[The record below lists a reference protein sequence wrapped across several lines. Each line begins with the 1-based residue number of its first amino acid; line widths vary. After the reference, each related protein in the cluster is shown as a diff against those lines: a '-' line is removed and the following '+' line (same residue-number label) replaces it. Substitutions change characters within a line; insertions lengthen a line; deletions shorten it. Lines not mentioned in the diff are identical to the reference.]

1 MARCKY
7 CGAEGLIWAGSLSEN
22 GWELREPD
30 NQYHE
35 CKPEDRR
42 KEYERA
48 LKEKAETDEATRR
61 YREANG
67 YI

>member
-1 MARCKY
+1 MAFCKY
-7 CGAEGLIWAGSLSEN
+7 CGATPLIWSERWS
-22 GWELREPD
+22 GGFDLLELDGEHH
-30 NQYHE
+30 N
-35 CKPEDRR
+35 CKPEDRKR
-42 KEYERA
+42 EYERK